1 MRCITVFIASSVI
14 LVLSGN
20 PALAGHFC
28 QTPLILD
35 LDGDGFVSTRRL
47 ASGVSFDI
55 DADGHAERTGWT
67 APTSREAFLWLD
79 HDRDGVVDDGS
90 ELFGSS
96 TGLPDGTDADDGF
109 EALAVYDRDDSG
121 GDGDGMI
128 SPLDLVWPHL
138 LLWVD
143 ENQDG
148 VSQTDEILN
157 LDQARVVAIELEHR
171 VLERLLGN
179 GNEIH
184 SEGTFYLEVDAFGR
198 RFVRPQVV
206 QDILFQKG
214 AD

>member
-1 MRCITVFIASSVI
+1 MKSVAFALVFS
-14 LVLSGN
+14 LVLVTGGSS
-20 PALAGHFC
+20 ASAEHFC

-47 ASGVSFDI
+47 SSGVSFDL

-79 HDRDGVVDDGS
+79 HDDNGVVDDGA
-90 ELFGSS
+90 ELFGNS
-96 TGLPDGTDADDGF
+96 TALPDGSHAQDGF
-109 EALAVYDRDDSG
+109 EALAVYDRADLG
-121 GDGDGMI
+121 GDEDGMI

-148 VSQTDEILN
+148 VSQGDEILT

-171 VLERLLGN
+171 LLERLLGN

-184 SEGTFYLEVDAFGR
+184 SEGTFYMEVDALGR
-198 RFVRPQVV
+198 QFVRPQVI

-214 AD
+214 AG

>member
-1 MRCITVFIASSVI
+1 
-14 LVLSGN
+14 
-20 PALAGHFC
+20 
-28 QTPLILD
+28 
-35 LDGDGFVSTRRL
+35 
-47 ASGVSFDI
+47 
-55 DADGHAERTGWT
+55 
-67 APTSREAFLWLD
+67 
-79 HDRDGVVDDGS
+79 
-90 ELFGSS
+90 
-96 TGLPDGTDADDGF
+96 
-109 EALAVYDRDDSG
+109 
-121 GDGDGMI
+121 MI